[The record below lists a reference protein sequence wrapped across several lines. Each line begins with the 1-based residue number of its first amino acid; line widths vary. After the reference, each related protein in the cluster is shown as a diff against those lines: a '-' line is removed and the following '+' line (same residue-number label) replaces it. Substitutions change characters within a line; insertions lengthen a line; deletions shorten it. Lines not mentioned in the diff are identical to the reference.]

1 MISYSTEIMAAPFR
15 SISLPIHLQLPLGE
29 NPAGIT
35 TLTNGGYLLNFSAR
49 PEVMLLDASLR
60 EVWRKDLQAQTTH
73 YVTCE
78 TAVSPDGRLIALSG
92 ETAVRITDNNG
103 QLLWQYEHAPWYH
116 FLGSGCFFSADTR
129 YMWFVSPG
137 DQDTLQMLR
146 LSDFTIINSL
156 PLEASQERSYV
167 FHATPDKE
175 KFLIETPAGQDDITL
190 YLVQFSDDKM
200 MMEELTQCNDSVAG
214 NFSPDGKAFVTGPH
228 YEEAIQLFSFPGMEK
243 TAELSQEALFNINDR
258 YKAAEDPD
266 NVNYTV
272 LFINNDTLVAF
283 TRFGRL
289 LLIDRHTF
297 TCFGELLPEGCD
309 IRAYDA
315 DGRPTTNPAAIV
327 DYGGDIVTLLLNKRG
342 QLVVTHSAGE
352 IRVYE
357 LPEIKATDTTL

>member
-1 MISYSTEIMAAPFR
+1 MAATFPN
-15 SISLPIHLQLPLGE
+15 ISLPIYQKLSLEH

-35 TLTNGGYLLNFSAR
+35 TLTGGGYLLHFSAR
-49 PEVMLLDASLR
+49 PEVIRLDASLR
-60 EVWRKDLQAQTTH
+60 EVWRKNLQAQTTH

-78 TAVSPDGRLIALSG
+78 VAASPDGQLIALSG
-92 ETAVRITDNNG
+92 ETAVRITDNSG
-103 QLLWQYEHAPWYH
+103 QLLWQYDHEPWYH
-116 FLGSGCFFSADTR
+116 FLGSGCFFSADVQ
-129 YMWFVSPG
+129 YIWFVSPG
-137 DQDTLQMLR
+137 HQDTLHMVR
-146 LSDFTIINSL
+146 LPDFKIVNSY
-156 PLEASQERSYV
+156 PMEANQERSYT

-175 KFLIETPAGQDDITL
+175 KFLIETPAGQDGITL

-200 MMEELTQCNDSVAG
+200 AIEELVQCNDSVAG

-228 YEEAIQLFSFPGMEK
+228 YEEEIKLYSFPGMEK
-243 TAELSQEALFNINDR
+243 TAQLSQEVLFNINDH

-266 NVNYTV
+266 NINYTV

-309 IRAYDA
+309 IRAYDT
-315 DGRPTTNPAAIV
+315 DGSPTTDPAAIV
-327 DYGGDIVTLLLNKRG
+327 DYGGDIVTVQLNKQG
-342 QLVVTHSAGE
+342 QLVITHSIGE

-357 LPEIKATDTTL
+357 LPEIKTAVV